1 MPLFNNLKIT
11 NLCNEGV
18 CPEKVESVMNDDN
31 MAKWM
36 DFLLSVIDLLLNLIF
51 FQRTDYLEALHLF
64 LPYVLALN
72 QYNYAANLSCF
83 CVAMLNIEK
92 NAPQAYQYLATG
104 GFTRSL
110 SGQRFAMI
118 PMDQM
123 IEMALN
129 KYSVAVGV
137 LSDVTVNKGAIKNMD
152 AD

>member
-1 MPLFNNLKIT
+1 
-11 NLCNEGV
+11 
-18 CPEKVESVMNDDN
+18 
-31 MAKWM
+31 
-36 DFLLSVIDLLLNLIF
+36 
-51 FQRTDYLEALHLF
+51 
-64 LPYVLALN
+64 
-72 QYNYAANLSCF
+72 
-83 CVAMLNIEK
+83 MLNIEK

-129 KYSVAVGV
+129 KYSVVVGV

>member
-1 MPLFNNLKIT
+1 MEFSELPLFNNLKIT

-72 QYNYAANLSCF
+72 Q
-83 CVAMLNIEK
+83 
-92 NAPQAYQYLATG
+92 
-104 GFTRSL
+104 
-110 SGQRFAMI
+110 
-118 PMDQM
+118 
-123 IEMALN
+123 
-129 KYSVAVGV
+129 
-137 LSDVTVNKGAIKNMD
+137 
-152 AD
+152 